1 MPESVTDSGINLLNL
16 LINLKTFFFVE
27 TDKSVL
33 TGSDK
38 SEATKLLS
46 FGSFFSPLAWAK

>member
-46 FGSFFSPLAWAK
+46 FGSFFSPLA